1 MAVRQGTHWSSSL
14 IWLSVVIFG
23 GSLLW
28 AFTARMDQTIT
39 VRGRLEPSGSVS
51 DVQAQASGVVS
62 QVFVKDGQEVVAGT
76 PLVSI
81 QAKGLKGRRMAVD
94 TTIQI
99 LASQNRSLENILNTG
114 ADPSSGSIPPV
125 LSSAV
130 ADPLLQRKL
139 VTAVQETQQTRAKL
153 IQIDARLR
161 SRQET
166 LKLSQRIEADLL
178 PLFKNGGYSRIQYL
192 NQRNDVQE
200 KKSEIA
206 SLREERVSTLAAV
219 AGQMNN
225 NNRELEALRSELI
238 KLNEDLSYRIIKA
251 PVSGK
256 VFDLKVSPS
265 TVVDADRTVL
275 KLVPDSRLVAKIN
288 ITNADIGFVRTGLPV
303 TVGVDSFP
311 AGEFGYIQ
319 GTLTSIGSDALPPDQ
334 KDPYYRFPATV
345 SLKQQKAESGSMKLN
360 LQSGMSVSANIRLR
374 SRPIIHVLSDMF
386 TKQLEGVKRFR

>member
-14 IWLSVVIFG
+14 IWLSVAIFG

-51 DVQAQASGVVS
+51 EVQAQAAGVVN
-62 QVFVKDGQEVVAGT
+62 QVFVKDGQEVAAGT

-81 QAKGLKGRRMAVD
+81 QAMALKGRRMAVD

-99 LASQNRSLENILNTG
+99 LASQNRSLQNIFNTG
-114 ADPSSGSIPPV
+114 ADTSSEPLPPD

-130 ADPLLQRKL
+130 GDPLLQRKL
-139 VTAVQETQQTRAKL
+139 LTAVQETQQTRAKL

-166 LKLSQRIEADLL
+166 LKLSQRIEADLF
-178 PLFKNGGYSRIQYL
+178 PLYKNGGYSRIQYL

-219 AGQMNN
+219 AGQMNA

-238 KLNEDLSYRIIKA
+238 KLNEDISYRVIKA
-251 PVSGK
+251 PVAGK

-265 TVVDADRTVL
+265 AVVNADKTVL

-345 SLKQQKAESGSMKLN
+345 SLKQQKAESGATKLN